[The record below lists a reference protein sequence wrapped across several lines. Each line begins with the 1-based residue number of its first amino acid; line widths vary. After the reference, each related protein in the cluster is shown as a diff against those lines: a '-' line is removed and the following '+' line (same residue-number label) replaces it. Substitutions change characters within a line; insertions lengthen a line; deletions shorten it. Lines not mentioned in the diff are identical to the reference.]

1 MFFVNIRQRIDLFEF
16 ICELVYQEW
25 KTYYNKININNSD
38 DLIIFFKNVYLDI
51 NKNNKI
57 SKNNNIF
64 LLFDKINLKNQLVG
78 FITISEDDI
87 EGYKKLEKNSLFIN
101 EIYIL
106 KRYRKLG
113 YGEKLIKYGIDYI
126 KNLNLKT
133 YLSVEKFKLIDYYK
147 KLGFI
152 EIDTFNFYNQ
162 KYVIMEY
169 CLD

>member
-1 MFFVNIRQRIDLFEF
+1 MFFVNIFQRIDLFEF

-38 DLIIFFKNVYLDI
+38 DLIIFFKNVYL
-51 NKNNKI
+51 NKNKY
-57 SKNNNIF
+57 NNIF
-64 LLFDKINLKNQLVG
+64 LLFDKINLTNQLVG

-133 YLSVEKFKLIDYYK
+133 YLSVEKLKLIDYYK

-162 KYVIMEY
+162 KYIIMEY
-169 CLD
+169 CLY

>member
-1 MFFVNIRQRIDLFEF
+1 MIMFFVNIFQRIDLFEF

-38 DLIIFFKNVYLDI
+38 DLIIFFKNVYL
-51 NKNNKI
+51 NKNKY
-57 SKNNNIF
+57 NNIF
-64 LLFDKINLKNQLVG
+64 LLFDKINLTNQLVG

-133 YLSVEKFKLIDYYK
+133 YLSVEKLKLIDYYK

-162 KYVIMEY
+162 KYIIMEY
-169 CLD
+169 CLY

>member
-38 DLIIFFKNVYLDI
+38 DLIIFFKNVYL
-51 NKNNKI
+51 NKNKY
-57 SKNNNIF
+57 NNIF
-64 LLFDKINLKNQLVG
+64 LLFDKINLTNQLVG

-133 YLSVEKFKLIDYYK
+133 YLSIEKLKLIDYYK

-162 KYVIMEY
+162 KYIIMEY